1 MDGEINPDGRS
12 DLAKTPMQIDSAT
25 ESEGDEHISPDKD
38 KLPGGLP
45 TRSPSASREPLNR
58 GSPVLSRDPS
68 PLPSGSGLNSS
79 KSLPSDSE
87 SSPARPAKKPKILT
101 SSDDDSEEERKRR
114 VAQLKSGAGSG
125 AGGAKR
131 GTRQP
136 LKRGG
141 KRF

>member
-1 MDGEINPDGRS
+1 
-12 DLAKTPMQIDSAT
+12 MQIDSAT
-25 ESEGDEHISPDKD
+25 ESEGDEHIPPDKD
-38 KLPGGLP
+38 KLSGGLP
-45 TRSPSASREPLNR
+45 SAASREPLNR
-58 GSPVLSRDPS
+58 GSPILPRDPS
-68 PLPSGSGLNSS
+68 PLPSGSGL
-79 KSLPSDSE
+79 KSANGPPPDSDS
-87 SSPARPAKKPKILT
+87 SPTRPAKKTKFST

-125 AGGAKR
+125 PGGVKR